1 MKTKDI
7 PVIAKE
13 LTAKMA
19 VDGFSQETIET
30 TRWVTGLFQ
39 KYCDDKG
46 YDEADIPVAVEFFK
60 ERFCLDY
67 YSQLLSVQLLS
78 ESHC

>member
-7 PVIAKE
+7 PAIAAE
-13 LTAKMA
+13 LMAKMA

-46 YDEADIPVAVEFFK
+46 YDEADIPVAVEFLKGGRIDRMNKKINEK
-60 ERFCLDY
+60 ERELR
-67 YSQLLSVQLLS
+67 
-78 ESHC
+78 